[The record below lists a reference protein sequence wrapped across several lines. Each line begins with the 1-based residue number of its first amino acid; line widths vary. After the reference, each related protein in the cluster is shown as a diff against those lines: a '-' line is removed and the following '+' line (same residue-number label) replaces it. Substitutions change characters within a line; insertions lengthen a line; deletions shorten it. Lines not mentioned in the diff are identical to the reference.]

1 MKLPQKFPLF
11 RTVKYPTFALVSL
24 FIFTNLTG
32 VLFSRVLAPEAVAA
46 PPTIKQIAG
55 DIPTSGSQSIDRL
68 IFDAGAREGV
78 DPRFIH
84 AVIWQESKYKTD
96 AESHAGAVGLMQL
109 MPAAAERF
117 GCADRTDPEANI
129 AAGTKYLKW
138 LLKRFDGNVEL
149 ALAGYNAGEG
159 SVDKYDGIPPYKETK
174 NYVKIISARY
184 GKTYHPV
191 LPPPEAADAFNLY
204 SESEVA
210 MSE

>member
-24 FIFTNLTG
+24 FIFTNVTG
-32 VLFSRVLAPEAVAA
+32 VLFSRVLAPEAVAHPA
-46 PPTIKQIAG
+46 MKQIAG
-55 DIPTSGSQSIDRL
+55 DIPTSGSESIDRL

-117 GCADRTDPEANI
+117 GCADRNDPASNI
-129 AAGTKYLKW
+129 AAGTKYLSW

-149 ALAGYNAGEG
+149 GLAGFNAGDG
-159 SVDKYDGIPPYKETK
+159 SV
-174 NYVKIISARY
+174 VK
-184 GKTYHPV
+184 
-191 LPPPEAADAFNLY
+191 
-204 SESEVA
+204 
-210 MSE
+210 